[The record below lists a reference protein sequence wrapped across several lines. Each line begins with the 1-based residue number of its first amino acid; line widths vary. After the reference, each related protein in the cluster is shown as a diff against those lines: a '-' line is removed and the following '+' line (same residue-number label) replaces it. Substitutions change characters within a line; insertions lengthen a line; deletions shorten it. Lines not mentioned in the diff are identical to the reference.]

1 VKICIV
7 RHGSAEPGA
16 VNDRSRALTARG
28 LAQADGAGK
37 WLAQQ
42 SLHNADVY
50 VSPYL
55 RAQQTAVEIA
65 GHTGLDL
72 VITDHLTPDADIL
85 ALLATI
91 ESRSDDLILVSHL
104 PLVGHLAAYLT
115 DGEVYEQPWSPA
127 EVWILEGDIPGPG
140 CMSVKAVWYPVLEGI

>member
-37 WLAQQ
+37 WLSQQ
-42 SLHNADVY
+42 PLNNAEVY
-50 VSPYL
+50 ASPYL
-55 RAQQTAVEIA
+55 RTQQTAGEIA
-65 GHTGLDL
+65 GHTGLD
-72 VITDHLTPDADIL
+72 ITTVDLLTPDADIH

-91 ESRSDDLILVSHL
+91 ESRTDDLILVSHL

-127 EVWILEGDIPGPG
+127 EVWILEGEIAGPG
-140 CMSVKAVWYPVLEGI
+140 CMSVKEVWYPVLEGI